1 MDIIAFSSALFML
14 LYSLLNFCV
23 LNKGVSHVDIFYE
36 QLVSI
41 KNNSKNLMMKT
52 LIWFLTALVIVL
64 LFLFI
69 GYLQAIGIALIF
81 GAGYLG
87 WFLSSKFNVEYEYI
101 LTNGEMDID
110 KITAK
115 RKRKRILNFKCANI
129 ERMGKYH
136 PAEHANGSYSST
148 YVICNVDENSMFAVI
163 RQEKGLI
170 LVIFSPN
177 EKIVDGMKKFL
188 PRQVSRDAFDG
199 N

>member
-1 MDIIAFSSALFML
+1 M
-14 LYSLLNFCV
+14 
-23 LNKGVSHVDIFYE
+23 DIFYE

-87 WFLSSKFNVEYEYI
+87 WFLSSKFNIEYEYI

-129 ERMGKYH
+129 ERMGKYR
-136 PAEHANGSYSST
+136 PAEHANGSYTST
-148 YVICNVDENSMFAVI
+148 YVICNVDENSFFAVI

-177 EKIVDGMKKFL
+177 EKIIDGMKKFL